1 MYKNKAEQAV
11 AEKRMAKNAKI
22 WGICSVTFIL
32 ACGIASYVV
41 FGLNGLL

>member
-1 MYKNKAEQAV
+1 MYKNKAEQQL
-11 AEKRMAKNAKI
+11 AEARMAKKEKI